1 MFTNNS
7 NKLDSFLKKSPRNR
21 LIILSQ
27 EKPDHLS
34 SVDIGLE
41 LSKAIEKQIS
51 HKQISMLAS
60 DALETIMQNSEKT
73 HPEIGKYTAISN
85 LGILFEKTLKFDF
98 IHFLDSYSKNQTL
111 FIYWEGEVDKNKLYF
126 LSKNK
131 GLQFD
136 ITNISHITL

>member
-1 MFTNNS
+1 MFTINT
-7 NKLDSFLKKSPRNR
+7 NKFDAFLQKSPRNR

-27 EKPDHLS
+27 DKLDGLS
-34 SVDIGLE
+34 SVDIGIE
-41 LSKAIEKQIS
+41 LSKAIEKQIT
-51 HKQISMLAS
+51 HKQISMVAS
-60 DALETIMQNSEKT
+60 DKLESIMQNSEST

-85 LGILFEKTLKFDF
+85 LGILFEKSLKFDF
-98 IHFLDSYSKNQTL
+98 IHFLDVHSKNQTL
-111 FIYWEGEVDKNKLYF
+111 FIYWDGEVDKNKLYF

>member
-1 MFTNNS
+1 MDINTT

-27 EKPDHLS
+27 EKPDELAF
-34 SVDIGLE
+34 VDMGIE
-41 LSKAIEKQIS
+41 LSTAIEKQIN
-51 HKQISMLAS
+51 HKQISMVAS
-60 DALETIMQNSEKT
+60 DKLESIMQNSEST

-85 LGILFEKTLKFDF
+85 LGILFEKSLKFDF
-98 IHFLDSYSKNQTL
+98 IHFLDAHSKNQTL
-111 FIYWEGEVDKNKLYF
+111 LIYWEGEVDKNKLYF

>member
-1 MFTNNS
+1 MDINTT

-27 EKPDHLS
+27 EKPDELAF
-34 SVDIGLE
+34 VDMGIE
-41 LSKAIEKQIS
+41 LSTAIEKQIN
-51 HKQISMLAS
+51 HKQISMVAS
-60 DALETIMQNSEKT
+60 DKLESIMQNSEST

-85 LGILFEKTLKFDF
+85 LGILFEKSLKFDF
-98 IHFLDSYSKNQTL
+98 IHFLDAHSKNQTL
-111 FIYWEGEVDKNKLYF
+111 LIYWEGEVDKNKLYF

-131 GLQFD
+131 GIQFD

>member
-1 MFTNNS
+1 MFTINT
-7 NKLDSFLKKSPRNR
+7 NKFDAFLQKSPRNR

-27 EKPDHLS
+27 EKLDGLS
-34 SVDIGLE
+34 SVDIGIE
-41 LSKAIEKQIS
+41 LSKAIEKQIT
-51 HKQISMLAS
+51 HKQISMVAS
-60 DALETIMQNSEKT
+60 DKLESIMQNSEST

-85 LGILFEKTLKFDF
+85 LGILFEKSLKFDF
-98 IHFLDSYSKNQTL
+98 IHFLDVHSKNQTL
-111 FIYWEGEVDKNKLYF
+111 FIYWDGEVDKTKLYF

>member
-1 MFTNNS
+1 MDINTT

-27 EKPDHLS
+27 EKPDELAF
-34 SVDIGLE
+34 VDMGIE
-41 LSKAIEKQIS
+41 LSTAIEKQIN
-51 HKQISMLAS
+51 HKQISMVAS
-60 DALETIMQNSEKT
+60 DKLESIMQNSEST

-85 LGILFEKTLKFDF
+85 LGILFEKSLKFDF
-98 IHFLDSYSKNQTL
+98 IHFLDTHSKNQTL